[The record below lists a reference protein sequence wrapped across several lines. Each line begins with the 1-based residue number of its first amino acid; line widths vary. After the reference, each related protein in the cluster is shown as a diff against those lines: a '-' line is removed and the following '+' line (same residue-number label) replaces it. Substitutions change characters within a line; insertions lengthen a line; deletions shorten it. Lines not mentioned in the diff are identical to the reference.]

1 MVIRS
6 SSSHRHVVRLADCCV
21 ARGVIGLDAVVMLVC
36 SCYAE
41 WLMLVRGE
49 STRGRMSKYG
59 VRHVTVRVYVV
70 MLAWFEFGKRD
81 SLESLRWISL
91 RWISSR
97 LGTDLNYSTRHPHV
111 TVGSVA
117 AISLSL
123 SSTVLLG
130 FWLVGVG
137 PTSRFE

>member
-59 VRHVTVRVYVV
+59 GRHVTVRVYVV

-81 SLESLRWISL
+81 SLESL

-123 SSTVLLG
+123 GSTVLLG

>member
-1 MVIRS
+1 MAS
-6 SSSHRHVVRLADCCV
+6 
-21 ARGVIGLDAVVMLVC
+21 G
-36 SCYAE
+36 
-41 WLMLVRGE
+41 
-49 STRGRMSKYG
+49 
-59 VRHVTVRVYVV
+59 VTVRVYVV

-117 AISLSL
+117 AISL
-123 SSTVLLG
+123 
-130 FWLVGVG
+130 
-137 PTSRFE
+137 

>member
-1 MVIRS
+1 MRALTVLNHGATTDGDGS
-6 SSSHRHVVRLADCCV
+6 D
-21 ARGVIGLDAVVMLVC
+21 
-36 SCYAE
+36 
-41 WLMLVRGE
+41 
-49 STRGRMSKYG
+49 
-59 VRHVTVRVYVV
+59 VTVRVYVV

-81 SLESLRWISL
+81 SLESL

-130 FWLVGVG
+130 FWLGGVG

>member
-59 VRHVTVRVYVV
+59 GRHVTVRVYVV

-81 SLESLRWISL
+81 SLESLRWIS
-91 RWISSR
+91 SR

-111 TVGSVA
+111 TVA

>member
-41 WLMLVRGE
+41 WVMLVRGE

-59 VRHVTVRVYVV
+59 GRHVTVRVYVV

-81 SLESLRWISL
+81 SLESL

>member
-59 VRHVTVRVYVV
+59 GRHVTVRVYVV

-81 SLESLRWISL
+81 SLESL

-117 AISLSL
+117 AISLCLVQPFSL
-123 SSTVLLG
+123 AFGL
-130 FWLVGVG
+130 
-137 PTSRFE
+137 

>member
-59 VRHVTVRVYVV
+59 GRHVTVRVYVV

-81 SLESLRWISL
+81 SLESL

-117 AISLSL
+117 AISPSL

>member
-41 WLMLVRGE
+41 WVMLVRGE

-59 VRHVTVRVYVV
+59 GRHVTVRVYVV

-81 SLESLRWISL
+81 SLESL

-137 PTSRFE
+137 LTSRFE

>member
-1 MVIRS
+1 MAIRS

-59 VRHVTVRVYVV
+59 GRHVTVRVYVV

-81 SLESLRWISL
+81 SLESL

-117 AISLSL
+117 AISL
-123 SSTVLLG
+123 
-130 FWLVGVG
+130 
-137 PTSRFE
+137 